1 MNEDLPDGEHNYVFI
16 GKVGSF
22 LPVKDGVGGGILLRD
37 QNGKMY
43 SAEGAKGYRWL
54 ETEVV
59 KNLKL
64 EDDIDISYYAIM
76 ADKAVA
82 HIEEFGDFS
91 WLVDPQPY
99 EGLPWSQ
106 FNVPEGVDEE
116 VPFPIAV

>member
-1 MNEDLPDGEHNYVFI
+1 MRIL

-22 LPVKDGVGGGILLRD
+22 LPVKEGCGGGVLLRD

-59 KNLKL
+59 KNLHM

-76 ADKAVA
+76 TDKAVA
-82 HIEEFGDFS
+82 HIEEFGEFA

-106 FNVPEGVDEE
+106 MLNVNVPEGVDDEI
-116 VPFPIAV
+116 PFPMTA